1 MGSEEAGPRPVGGLC
16 GTGLEE
22 RERGMVLL
30 LLGDLE
36 IEVEAVTRWVAEAKG
51 ALQTWVVDRVLV
63 LRRLVS

>member
-1 MGSEEAGPRPVGGLC
+1 MC